1 MLQVIGQFYLR
12 QNMRKLNRS
21 TFTISSWFK
30 KGHTGSEPLIHLQV
44 TSYHNIYESGWYLL
58 ILFTKQYTCKHSII
72 LYSYHKKFLN
82 NILGQRVVLSVRIS
96 DPATVL
102 GLHLIE
108 IANFKKPL
116 RKLNRSRIP
125 GIYLTLID
133 KFPDVSTFFY

>member
-1 MLQVIGQFYLR
+1 MNLSKASTSVDIPGEVSMTKTNVYTCKQF
-12 QNMRKLNRS
+12 
-21 TFTISSWFK
+21 
-30 KGHTGSEPLIHLQV
+30 
-44 TSYHNIYESGWYLL
+44 
-58 ILFTKQYTCKHSII
+58 TCKHSII

-133 KFPDVSTFFY
+133 KFPDVSTFFLLVFA